1 MKIISKI
8 IATFF
13 GVGYFPLAP
22 GTLTSFIVVLIYKFI
37 LYRISWPVY
46 LLIFI
51 ILFLIGTL
59 TSSKFSSELNKK
71 DPRKIVI
78 DEASGQFLALFHLG
92 SSWFPLLLSFFLFR
106 FFDII
111 KPFPIKKV
119 ETFPK
124 GWGIMLDDILAAL
137 YAGII
142 FNIYFLLK

>member
-37 LYRISWPVY
+37 LYRISWPVH
-46 LLIFI
+46 LLIFL

-78 DEASGQFLALFHLG
+78 DEASGQFLALFQLS
-92 SSWFPLLLSFFLFR
+92 SSWFPLLLSFLLFR

-124 GWGIMLDDILAAL
+124 GWGIMLDDIVAAL